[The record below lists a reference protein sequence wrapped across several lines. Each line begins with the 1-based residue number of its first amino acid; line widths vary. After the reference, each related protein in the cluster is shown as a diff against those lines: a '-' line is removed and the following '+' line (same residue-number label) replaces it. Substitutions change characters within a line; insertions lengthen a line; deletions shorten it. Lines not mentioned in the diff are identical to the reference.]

1 MPPPWRERSR
11 RKDWKLGRE
20 SSESLIS
27 EDSQVSTTQIISGEC
42 KEQRADNSSNLGRRL
57 RELKKKSF
65 KDFEEVLSYYGAVP
79 SSSFLRSKDNSAVN
93 IKHDKVYQ
101 VHTLQKQKGCFN
113 PAIGLILS
121 CNFTICIQADQ
132 LHCLLLCLEKL

>member
-1 MPPPWRERSR
+1 MPPPWRERLR

-57 RELKKKSF
+57 QELKKKSF
-65 KDFEEVLSYYGAVP
+65 KDFEEVDVEL
-79 SSSFLRSKDNSAVN
+79 
-93 IKHDKVYQ
+93 
-101 VHTLQKQKGCFN
+101 
-113 PAIGLILS
+113 IGLE
-121 CNFTICIQADQ
+121 TV
-132 LHCLLLCLEKL
+132 CLKEVELANRLWVEEKLLGWETDERGI